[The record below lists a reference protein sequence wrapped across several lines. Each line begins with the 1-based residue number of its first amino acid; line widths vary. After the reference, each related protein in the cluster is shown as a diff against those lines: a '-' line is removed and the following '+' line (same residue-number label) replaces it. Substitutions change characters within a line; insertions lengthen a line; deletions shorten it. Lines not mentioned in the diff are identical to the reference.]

1 MKTKLLLLALLTF
14 TISYAQTSSNSC
26 SEADSATPISQLG
39 VYSVEVINGEDVP
52 SPNCSTTSDTATLG
66 EWFKYTPESDNYVT
80 ITTDLT
86 QNSGGDTRI
95 QVYSGTCGSLVCEG
109 GDDDGGNI
117 GNGYLSIV
125 SLNVT
130 GGETY
135 FIAFDN
141 RWNANGFDFEIKAD
155 EPPTLPAVTF
165 TTSSLSTTGTDRA
178 IVDMNGDH
186 LDDIVSVSNNNINI
200 NEQQLT
206 GGFQSSNITT
216 SYADNTPSWSLS
228 AADYNADG
236 YTDLL
241 YGGGSGVTFMK
252 SNGDGTFTE
261 DSGAGEYV
269 FSQRS
274 NFVDIN
280 NDGHLDAFVCH
291 DVAPNVYYI
300 NDGDGNLTFY
310 QGENVNGVPS
320 GLGLYSSGGNYGSI
334 WIDYDNDR
342 NLDMFIAKC
351 GGEEARRMNQMHKN
365 NGDGTFSELATPLQL
380 ADPMQTWSSAWGDF
394 DNDGDMDVF
403 VGASSGTH
411 KIMRND
417 LVTDGNGN
425 TTVIFTEVTDESGIL
440 GLSDTGI
447 ENVTYDF
454 DNDGN
459 LDISSNGNILFGN
472 GDLTFTIN
480 ENLISGS
487 NGSFG
492 DLNNDGFIDAFSNGT
507 IYMNNGNTNNW
518 ISICTVGSEGFSNVN
533 GIGARVEIHTPS
545 GVQIR
550 DVRSGEGFRYMST
563 LNTHFGLGTET
574 TIDNLIIYW
583 PSGVIDNIAN
593 PAINQRVCVT
603 EGQTLSVQDYALDEV
618 TIYPNPVENTLHI
631 STPVS
636 INGKIATVF
645 DMNGKKVL
653 NSKLESNVLNVSK
666 LQTGFYILRLE
677 SEGRVINR
685 KFIKQ

>member
-1 MKTKLLLLALLTF
+1 MKTKLLFFALLTL
-14 TISYAQTSSNSC
+14 TISHAQTSSNSC
-26 SEADSATPISQLG
+26 SDANQETAITQLG
-39 VYSVEVINGEDVP
+39 VYNVVGIDGDVP
-52 SPNCSTTSDTATLG
+52 SPNCNTSSDTASSG
-66 EWFKYTPESDNYVT
+66 EWFRYIPEADLFIT

-95 QVYSGTCGSLVCEG
+95 QVYSGTCDALVCEA

-117 GNGYLSIV
+117 GNGYLSIL
-125 SLNVT
+125 SMNVT
-130 GGETY
+130 AGQTY
-135 FIAFDN
+135 YIAFDN
-141 RWNANGFDFEIKAD
+141 RWSASGFDFEIF
-155 EPPTLPAVTF
+155 ENIPPTPAPVTF
-165 TTSSLSTTGTDRA
+165 SVSSITTAGTDRA

-186 LDDIVSVSNNNINI
+186 LDDIVSVSSTNINI
-200 NEQQLT
+200 QEQQVS

-216 SYADNTPSWSLS
+216 TNADNTPSWSLS

-236 YTDLL
+236 FTDLL
-241 YGGGSGVTFMK
+241 YGGGSGVTFMR

-261 DSGAGEYV
+261 DSGLSEYV

-300 NDGDGNLTFY
+300 NDGLGNLTFY
-310 QGENVNGVPS
+310 QGENPEGVPS

-365 NGDGTFSELATPLQL
+365 NGDGTFTELSAALNL
-380 ADPMQTWSSAWGDF
+380 DDPMQTWSSAWGDF

-411 KIMRND
+411 KMMRND
-417 LVTDGNGN
+417 LVTDVAGN
-425 TTVIFTEVTDESGIL
+425 TTVIFTEVTNLSGVL
-440 GLSDTGI
+440 TLSDTGI
-447 ENVTYDF
+447 ENATYDF

-459 LDISSNGNILFGN
+459 LDIASNGNILFGN
-472 GDLTFTIN
+472 GDLTFTVH

-492 DLNNDGFIDAFSNGT
+492 DLNNDGFIDSFSNGN
-507 IYMNNGNTNNW
+507 IYMNNANTNNW
-518 ISICTVGSEGFSNVN
+518 ISICTIGAEGFSNIN

-545 GVQIR
+545 GIQIR
-550 DVRSGEGFRYMST
+550 DIRSGEGFRYMST

-583 PSGVIDNIAN
+583 PSGIVDNIPN
-593 PAINQRVCVT
+593 PTINQRLCVT
-603 EGQTLSVQDYALDEV
+603 EGQSLTVQDYELE
-618 TIYPNPVENTLHI
+618 TLSIYPNPAENIINI
-631 STPVS
+631 SSPVS
-636 INGKIATVF
+636 LNGKIVTVF
-645 DMNGKKVL
+645 DINGKKVL
-653 NSKLESNVLNVSK
+653 NSKLETNTLDVSK

-685 KFIKQ
+685 KFIRQ

>member
-1 MKTKLLLLALLTF
+1 MKTKLLFFALLTL
-14 TISYAQTSSNSC
+14 TISHAQTSSNSC
-26 SEADSATPISQLG
+26 SDANQETAITQLG
-39 VYSVEVINGEDVP
+39 VYNVVGIDGDVP
-52 SPNCSTTSDTATLG
+52 SPNCNTSSDTASSG
-66 EWFKYTPESDNYVT
+66 EWFRYIPEADLFIT

-95 QVYSGTCGSLVCEG
+95 QVYSGTCGALVCEA

-117 GNGYLSIV
+117 GNGYLSIL
-125 SLNVT
+125 SMNVT
-130 GGETY
+130 AGQTY
-135 FIAFDN
+135 YIAFDN
-141 RWNANGFDFEIKAD
+141 RWSASGFDFEIF
-155 EPPTLPAVTF
+155 ENIPPTPAPVTF
-165 TTSSLSTTGTDRA
+165 SVSSITTAGTDRA

-186 LDDIVSVSNNNINI
+186 LDDIVSVSSTNINI
-200 NEQQLT
+200 QEQQVS

-216 SYADNTPSWSLS
+216 TNADNTPSWSLS

-236 YTDLL
+236 FTDLL
-241 YGGGSGVTFMK
+241 YGGGSGVTFMR

-261 DSGAGEYV
+261 DSGLSEYV

-300 NDGDGNLTFY
+300 NDGSGNLTFY
-310 QGENVNGVPS
+310 QGENPEGVPS

-365 NGDGTFSELATPLQL
+365 NGDGTFTELSAALNL
-380 ADPMQTWSSAWGDF
+380 DDPMQTWSSAWGDF

-411 KIMRND
+411 KMMRND
-417 LVTDGNGN
+417 LVTDVAGN
-425 TTVIFTEVTDESGIL
+425 TTVIFTEVTNLSGVL
-440 GLSDTGI
+440 TLSDTGI
-447 ENVTYDF
+447 ENATYDF

-459 LDISSNGNILFGN
+459 LDIASNGNILFGN
-472 GDLTFTIN
+472 GDLTFTVH

-492 DLNNDGFIDAFSNGT
+492 DLNNDGFIDSFSNGN
-507 IYMNNGNTNNW
+507 IYMNNANTNNW
-518 ISICTVGSEGFSNVN
+518 ISICTIGAEGFSNIN

-545 GVQIR
+545 GIQIR
-550 DVRSGEGFRYMST
+550 DIRSGEGFRYMST
-563 LNTHFGLGTET
+563 LNTHFGLGTDT

-583 PSGVIDNIAN
+583 PSGVIDNIQG
-593 PAINQRVCVT
+593 PTINQRLCIT
-603 EGQTLSVQDYALDEV
+603 EGQSLTVQDYELE
-618 TIYPNPVENTLHI
+618 TLSIYPNPAENIINI
-631 STPVS
+631 SSPVS
-636 INGKIATVF
+636 LNGKIVTVF
-645 DMNGKKVL
+645 DINGKKVL
-653 NSKLESNVLNVSK
+653 NSKLETNTLDVSK

-685 KFIKQ
+685 KFIRQ

>member
-1 MKTKLLLLALLTF
+1 MKTKLLFFALLTL
-14 TISYAQTSSNSC
+14 TISHAQTSSNSC
-26 SEADSATPISQLG
+26 SDANQETAITQLG
-39 VYSVEVINGEDVP
+39 VYNVVGIDGDVP
-52 SPNCSTTSDTATLG
+52 SPNCNTSSDTASSG
-66 EWFKYTPESDNYVT
+66 EWFRYIPEADLFIT

-95 QVYSGTCGSLVCEG
+95 QVYSGTCGALVCEA

-117 GNGYLSIV
+117 GNGYLSIL
-125 SLNVT
+125 SMNVT
-130 GGETY
+130 AGQTY
-135 FIAFDN
+135 YIAFDN
-141 RWNANGFDFEIKAD
+141 RWSASGFDFEIF
-155 EPPTLPAVTF
+155 ENIPPTPAPVTF
-165 TTSSLSTTGTDRA
+165 SVSSITTAGTDRA

-186 LDDIVSVSNNNINI
+186 LDDIVSVSSANINI
-200 NEQQLT
+200 QEQQVS

-216 SYADNTPSWSLS
+216 TNADNTPSWSLS

-236 YTDLL
+236 FTDLL
-241 YGGGSGVTFMK
+241 YGGGSGVTFMR

-261 DSGAGEYV
+261 DSGLSEYV

-300 NDGDGNLTFY
+300 NDGSGNLTFY
-310 QGENVNGVPS
+310 QGENPEGVPS

-365 NGDGTFSELATPLQL
+365 NGDGTFTELSAALNL
-380 ADPMQTWSSAWGDF
+380 DDPMQTWSSAWGDF

-411 KIMRND
+411 KMMRND
-417 LVTDGNGN
+417 LVTDVAGN
-425 TTVIFTEVTDESGIL
+425 TTVIFTEVTNLSGVL
-440 GLSDTGI
+440 TLSDTGI
-447 ENVTYDF
+447 ENATYDF

-459 LDISSNGNILFGN
+459 LDIASNGNILFGN
-472 GDLTFTIN
+472 GDLTFTVH

-492 DLNNDGFIDAFSNGT
+492 DLNNDGFIDSFSNGN
-507 IYMNNGNTNNW
+507 IYMNNANTNNW
-518 ISICTVGSEGFSNVN
+518 ISICTIGAEGFSNIN

-545 GVQIR
+545 GIQIR
-550 DVRSGEGFRYMST
+550 DIRSGEGFRYMST
-563 LNTHFGLGTET
+563 LNTHFGLGTDT

-583 PSGVIDNIAN
+583 PSGVIDNIQG
-593 PAINQRVCVT
+593 PTINQRLCIT
-603 EGQTLSVQDYALDEV
+603 EGQSLTVQDYELE
-618 TIYPNPVENTLHI
+618 TLSIYPNPAENIINI
-631 STPVS
+631 SSPVS
-636 INGKIATVF
+636 LNGKIVTVF
-645 DMNGKKVL
+645 DINGKKVL
-653 NSKLESNVLNVSK
+653 NSKLETNTLDVSK

-685 KFIKQ
+685 KFIRQ